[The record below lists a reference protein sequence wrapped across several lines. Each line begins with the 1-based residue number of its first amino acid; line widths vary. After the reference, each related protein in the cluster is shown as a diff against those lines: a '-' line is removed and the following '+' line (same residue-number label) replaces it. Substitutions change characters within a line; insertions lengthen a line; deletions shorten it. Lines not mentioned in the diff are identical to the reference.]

1 MPHHYNL
8 DAQDAVYEKKELL
21 EARRM
26 KFAKQIPKSIF
37 PKKKKYRQQEKQTE
51 YEVALAVHVA
61 HLLVEESDPV
71 DLTYSEAAYAAA
83 MKKAIQVMEGSF
95 VVSSEEEDVKETA

>member
-71 DLTYSEAAYAAA
+71 DLTYSEAAYEAA
-83 MKKAIQVMEGSF
+83 MKKAIQAMEGSL
-95 VVSSEEEDVKETA
+95 VVSSEEEDAKETV